1 MWFKGKRWLMY
12 AKPKRL
18 TIARLKD
25 DHDSNAFNNPK
36 KFNLTLSLQILFP
49 NLCHLTMSSPSL
61 GQTSQTAYSGSQWSA
76 IGNRVMLMSPTE
88 FRR

>member
-1 MWFKGKRWLMY
+1 MH

-36 KFNLTLSLQILFP
+36 K
-49 NLCHLTMSSPSL
+49 
-61 GQTSQTAYSGSQWSA
+61 
-76 IGNRVMLMSPTE
+76 
-88 FRR
+88 